1 MSASPKDIKTPPAS
15 DTAASGE
22 KRLQGTD
29 VKVNPAPSA
38 SGGSAP
44 GSEGAAPRDPG
55 AITIEVDGR
64 KLSARKGQM
73 LIEVTDASGIYIPRF
88 CYHNKLS
95 IAANCR
101 MCLVDV
107 EKAPKPLPACATPV
121 AEGMVVRTRSERAR
135 TAQKSTME
143 FLLINHP
150 LDCPVCDQG
159 GECELQDLALG
170 YGKDVSRYAE
180 AKRVVI
186 DRDIGP
192 LISTDMTRCIHCTRC
207 VRFGDEVAGLMEFGG
222 LGRGEHTEIRT
233 FLDRSVDSELS
244 GNVIDLCPVG
254 ALTSKPFR
262 FTARPWELADHA
274 SISPHDCVGANINV
288 QVRRGTVMRVLPRDN
303 EAVNECWIAD
313 RDRFSYE
320 ALKGQDR
327 LRAPMIRRGTEW
339 EPTDWTTAFEFT
351 VSGLRKV
358 LAAHGPESLGALASP
373 ISTLEEFYLL
383 QKLVRA
389 LGSGNVDHRLRQ
401 MDFSDDAA
409 APLYPSLGQPI
420 AELENLDGALLIGAN
435 PRKDQPLI
443 NLRLRKSVLKGARV
457 FAINPMD
464 YDFSYKLA
472 GKVIAEPAR
481 MVRALAGVARALSTL
496 KKAEWPA
503 AFAKPFGDVKPGV
516 SEQAMAE
523 ALLQSQRASVLLGSF
538 AHSHPQAAALRALA
552 QFVAALCGAKLGQ
565 LPDANGAGAW
575 LAGCV
580 PHRGA
585 AGKPA
590 TAGRTTRG
598 MLQASLKAC
607 LLLGVEPEL
616 DCLDGAATGAALQ
629 AAEFVVM
636 LTTFKPSPYRTS
648 AVEYADVWLP
658 LAPFTETD
666 GTFVNAEGRRQE
678 FVASLAPLAEAR
690 PGWKILRMLGHQLGL
705 SGFDQNGVEDV
716 RREMNLPDALPPVSA
731 FPYTVAAAEKTGPA
745 SGQLMRIAEVPIYAV
760 DPIVRRAPALQKTA
774 DNPPPA
780 ARMNAAQADKLGL
793 AAGINVQLVT
803 PLGTALLEL
812 VLDERV
818 PDGCVAAPAGYPET
832 VMLGAHGPVTVRA
845 AT

>member
-1 MSASPKDIKTPPAS
+1 MSANPKDIKTPPAS
-15 DTAASGE
+15 DT
-22 KRLQGTD
+22 
-29 VKVNPAPSA
+29 V
-38 SGGSAP
+38 
-44 GSEGAAPRDPG
+44 
-55 AITIEVDGR
+55 TIEVDGR

-121 AEGMVVRTRSERAR
+121 AEGMVVHTRSDRAR

-180 AKRVVI
+180 AKRIVK

-207 VRFGDEVAGLMEFGG
+207 VRFGQEVAGVMEFGG
-222 LGRGEHTEIRT
+222 LGRGEHMEIRT

-262 FTARPWELADHA
+262 YTARPWELEDHA

-288 QVRRGTVMRVLPRDN
+288 QARRGTVMRVLPRDN
-303 EAVNECWIAD
+303 EAVNECWLAD

-320 ALKGQDR
+320 ALNGEDR
-327 LRAPMIRRGTEW
+327 LRVPMIRRGTTW
-339 EPTDWTTAFEFT
+339 EETDWATAFEFT
-351 VSGLRKV
+351 VAGLKKV
-358 LAAHGPESLGALASP
+358 LEEHGPESLGALASP

-401 MDFSDDAA
+401 TDFSDDAA
-409 APLYPSLGQPI
+409 APLFPSLGRPI

-443 NLRLRKSVLKGARV
+443 NLRLRKSALKGARV
-457 FAINPMD
+457 FAINPVD
-464 YDFSYKLA
+464 YDFSYRLA
-472 GKVIAEPAR
+472 GKVIAGPAQ
-481 MVRALAGVARALSTL
+481 MVRALAGVARALSAL
-496 KKAEWPA
+496 NKAEWPA
-503 AFAKPFGDVKPGV
+503 AFAKHFRDVKPGV

-523 ALLQSQRASVLLGSF
+523 ALRQCSRASVLLGSF
-538 AHSHPQAAALRALA
+538 ALSHPQAAALRSLA
-552 QFVAALCGAKLGQ
+552 QYVADLCGAKLGQ

-585 AGKPA
+585 AGKTA
-590 TAGRTTRG
+590 TAGHTARG
-598 MLQASLKAC
+598 MLREPRKSY
-607 LLLGVEPEL
+607 LLLGLEPEL
-616 DCLDGAATGAALQ
+616 DCLDGAAAAAAML

-636 LTTFKPSPYRTS
+636 VTTFKPSPYRTS
-648 AVEYADVWLP
+648 AVEYANVWMP

-678 FVASLAPLAEAR
+678 FVTAVSPLAEAR
-690 PGWKILRMLGHQLGL
+690 PGWKILRMLGHHLGL
-705 SGFDQNGVEDV
+705 SGFEQDGVDDV
-716 RREMNLPDALPPVSA
+716 RREMNLPDAMPAASA
-731 FPYTVAAAEKTGPA
+731 FPYSIAATEVTVPAA
-745 SGQLMRIAEVPIYAV
+745 GQLMRLAEVPIYSV
-760 DPIVRRAPALQKTA
+760 DPIVRRAPALQKTV

-793 AAGINVQLVT
+793 AAGANVQLVT
-803 PLGTALLEL
+803 PQGAASLEL
-812 VLDERV
+812 VVDDRV
-818 PDGCVAAPAGYPET
+818 PDGCVLAPSGYPET
-832 VMLGAHGPVTVRA
+832 VMIGAHGPVTVRTA
-845 AT
+845 S

>member
-1 MSASPKDIKTPPAS
+1 MSANPKDIKTPPAS
-15 DTAASGE
+15 DT
-22 KRLQGTD
+22 
-29 VKVNPAPSA
+29 V
-38 SGGSAP
+38 
-44 GSEGAAPRDPG
+44 
-55 AITIEVDGR
+55 TIEVDGR

-121 AEGMVVRTRSERAR
+121 AEGMVVHTRSDRAR

-159 GECELQDLALG
+159 GECELQDLAVG

-180 AKRVVI
+180 AKRIVK

-207 VRFGDEVAGLMEFGG
+207 VRFGQEVAGVMEFGG
-222 LGRGEHTEIRT
+222 LGRGEHMEIRT

-262 FTARPWELADHA
+262 YTARPWELDDHA

-303 EAVNECWIAD
+303 EAVNECWLAD

-320 ALKGQDR
+320 ALKGEDR
-327 LRAPMIRRGTEW
+327 LRVPMIRRGTEW
-339 EPTDWTTAFEFT
+339 EETDWATAFEFT
-351 VSGLRKV
+351 VAGLKKV
-358 LAAHGPESLGALASP
+358 LEEHGPESLGALASP

-401 MDFSDDAA
+401 TDFSDDAA
-409 APLYPSLGQPI
+409 APLFPSLGRPI

-443 NLRLRKSVLKGARV
+443 NLRLRKSALKGARV
-457 FAINPMD
+457 FAINPVD
-464 YDFSYKLA
+464 YDFSYRLA
-472 GKVIAEPAR
+472 GKVIAGPAQ
-481 MVRALAGVARALSTL
+481 MVRALAGVARALSAL

-503 AFAKPFGDVKPGV
+503 AFAKHFRDVKPGV

-523 ALLQSQRASVLLGSF
+523 ALQQSSRASVLLGSF
-538 AHSHPQAAALRALA
+538 ALSHPQAAALRSLA
-552 QFVAALCGAKLGQ
+552 QYVADLCGAKLGQ

-585 AGKPA
+585 AGKTA
-590 TAGRTTRG
+590 TAGHTARG
-598 MLQASLKAC
+598 MLHAAAQGLSASRPRTGTGLSRRSRRRCGHARG
-607 LLLGVEPEL
+607 GVCRHADDIQTFAVP
-616 DCLDGAATGAALQ
+616 DKRGGICRCLDAARALHRNRRHVRQCRRTAPGIRHGGQSACRGAAGMENPAHAGSSSGLVRFRTG
-629 AAEFVVM
+629 
-636 LTTFKPSPYRTS
+636 R
-648 AVEYADVWLP
+648 
-658 LAPFTETD
+658 
-666 GTFVNAEGRRQE
+666 GG
-678 FVASLAPLAEAR
+678 
-690 PGWKILRMLGHQLGL
+690 
-705 SGFDQNGVEDV
+705 
-716 RREMNLPDALPPVSA
+716 
-731 FPYTVAAAEKTGPA
+731 
-745 SGQLMRIAEVPIYAV
+745 
-760 DPIVRRAPALQKTA
+760 
-774 DNPPPA
+774 
-780 ARMNAAQADKLGL
+780 
-793 AAGINVQLVT
+793 
-803 PLGTALLEL
+803 
-812 VLDERV
+812 
-818 PDGCVAAPAGYPET
+818 
-832 VMLGAHGPVTVRA
+832 
-845 AT
+845 

>member
-1 MSASPKDIKTPPAS
+1 MSANPKDIKTPPAS
-15 DTAASGE
+15 DS
-22 KRLQGTD
+22 
-29 VKVNPAPSA
+29 V
-38 SGGSAP
+38 
-44 GSEGAAPRDPG
+44 
-55 AITIEVDGR
+55 TIEVDGR
-64 KLSARKGQM
+64 RLQARKGQM
-73 LIEVTDASGIYIPRF
+73 LIEVTDASGITIPRF

-121 AEGMVVRTRSERAR
+121 AEGMVVHTRSDRAR

-159 GECELQDLALG
+159 GECELQDLAVG

-180 AKRVVI
+180 AKRIVK

-207 VRFGDEVAGLMEFGG
+207 VRFGQEVAGVMEFGG

-262 FTARPWELADHA
+262 YTARPWELADHA

-288 QVRRGTVMRVLPRDN
+288 QVRRGNMMRVLPRDN
-303 EAVNECWIAD
+303 EAVNECWLAD

-320 ALKGQDR
+320 ALNGEDR
-327 LRAPMIRRGTEW
+327 LRVPMIRRGTKW
-339 EPTDWTTAFEFT
+339 EETDWTTAFEFT
-351 VSGLRKV
+351 VAGLKKV
-358 LAAHGPESLGALASP
+358 LAANGPESLGALAAP

-389 LGSGNVDHRLRQ
+389 LGSGSVDHRLRQ
-401 MDFSDDAA
+401 TDFSDDAA
-409 APLYPSLGQPI
+409 APLFPSLGRPI
-420 AELENLDGALLIGAN
+420 AELESLDGALLIGAN

-443 NLRLRKSVLKGARV
+443 NLRLRKSALNGARV
-457 FAINPMD
+457 FAINPID

-472 GKVIAEPAR
+472 GKVIAGPAQ

-503 AFAKPFGDVKPGV
+503 AFAKHFRDVKPGV

-523 ALLQSQRASVLLGSF
+523 ALQQSTRASVLLGSF
-538 AHSHPQAAALRALA
+538 ALSHPQAAALRALA
-552 QFVAALCGAKLGQ
+552 QYVADLCGARLGQ
-565 LPDANGAGAW
+565 LPDANSAGAW

-585 AGKPA
+585 AGKTA
-590 TAGRTTRG
+590 TTGRTARG
-598 MLQASLKAC
+598 MLQAPLKAC
-607 LLLGVEPEL
+607 LLLGLEPEL
-616 DCLDGAATGAALQ
+616 DCLDGAAADAAMR

-636 LTTFKPSPYRTS
+636 LTTFKPSPYRTR

-678 FVASLAPLAEAR
+678 FVTAVSPLAESR
-690 PGWKILRMLGHQLGL
+690 PGWKILRMLGHHLGL
-705 SGFDQNGVEDV
+705 SGFEYGGVDDV
-716 RREMNLPDALPPVSA
+716 RREMNLPDTTPAAPS
-731 FPYTVAAAEKTGPA
+731 FPYTVSGAEEATLAA
-745 SGQLMRIAEVPIYAV
+745 GQLMRLAEVPIYAV
-760 DPIVRRAPALQKTA
+760 DPIVRRAPSLQKTG

-793 AAGINVQLVT
+793 TPGASVQLVT
-803 PLGTALLEL
+803 PQGVARLEL
-812 VLDERV
+812 VVDERV
-818 PDGCVAAPAGYPET
+818 PGGCVLAPAGYPET
-832 VMLGAHGPVTVRA
+832 VMLGAHGPVTVRVA
-845 AT
+845 S

>member
-1 MSASPKDIKTPPAS
+1 MSANPKDIKTPPAS
-15 DTAASGE
+15 DT
-22 KRLQGTD
+22 
-29 VKVNPAPSA
+29 V
-38 SGGSAP
+38 
-44 GSEGAAPRDPG
+44 
-55 AITIEVDGR
+55 TIEVDGR

-121 AEGMVVRTRSERAR
+121 AEGMVVHTRSDRAR

-159 GECELQDLALG
+159 GECELQDLAVG

-180 AKRVVI
+180 AKRIVK

-192 LISTDMTRCIHCTRC
+192 LIATDMTRCIHCTRC
-207 VRFGDEVAGLMEFGG
+207 VRFGQEVSGVMEFGG
-222 LGRGEHTEIRT
+222 LGRGEHMEIRT

-262 FTARPWELADHA
+262 FTARPWELTDHA
-274 SISPHDCVGANINV
+274 SISPHDCVGTNINV
-288 QVRRGTVMRVLPRDN
+288 QARRGTVMRVLPRDN
-303 EAVNECWIAD
+303 ETVNECWLAD

-320 ALKGQDR
+320 ALMGEDR
-327 LRAPMIRRGTEW
+327 LRVPMIRRGTEW
-339 EPTDWTTAFEFT
+339 EETDWTTAFEFT
-351 VSGLRKV
+351 VAGLKKV

-383 QKLVRA
+383 QKLMRA

-401 MDFSDDAA
+401 TDFSDDAA
-409 APLYPSLGQPI
+409 APLFPSLGRPI
-420 AELENLDGALLIGAN
+420 AELEYLDGALLIGAN

-443 NLRLRKSVLKGARV
+443 NLRLRKSALKGARV
-457 FAINPMD
+457 FAINPVD

-472 GKVIAEPAR
+472 GKVIAGPAQ
-481 MVRALAGVARALSTL
+481 MVRALAGVARALSAL

-503 AFAKPFGDVKPGV
+503 AFAKHFRDVKPGV

-523 ALLQSQRASVLLGSF
+523 ALQQSSRASVLLGSF
-538 AHSHPQAAALRALA
+538 ALSHPQAAALRALA
-552 QFVAALCGAKLGQ
+552 QYVADLCGAKFGQ

-580 PHRGA
+580 PHRDA
-585 AGKPA
+585 AGKTA
-590 TAGRTTRG
+590 TAGHTARG
-598 MLQASLKAC
+598 MLHAPLKAC
-607 LLLGVEPEL
+607 LLLGLEPEL
-616 DCLDGAATGAALQ
+616 DCLDGAAAAAAMR

-648 AVEYADVWLP
+648 AVEYADVWMP

-678 FVASLAPLAEAR
+678 FVTAVSPLAEAR
-690 PGWKILRMLGHQLGL
+690 PGWKILRMLGHHLGL
-705 SGFDQNGVEDV
+705 SGFEQDGVDDV
-716 RREMNLPDALPPVSA
+716 RREMNLPDAMPAASA
-731 FPYTVAAAEKTGPA
+731 FPYSIAATEVTVPAA
-745 SGQLMRIAEVPIYAV
+745 GQLMRLAEVPIYSV
-760 DPIVRRAPALQKTA
+760 DPIVRRAPALQKTV

-793 AAGINVQLVT
+793 AAGANVQLVT
-803 PLGTALLEL
+803 PQGAASLEL
-812 VLDERV
+812 VVDDRV
-818 PDGCVAAPAGYPET
+818 PDGCVLAPSGYPET
-832 VMLGAHGPVTVRA
+832 VMIGAHGPVTVRTA
-845 AT
+845 S

>member
-1 MSASPKDIKTPPAS
+1 MSANPKDIKTPPAS
-15 DTAASGE
+15 DS
-22 KRLQGTD
+22 
-29 VKVNPAPSA
+29 V
-38 SGGSAP
+38 
-44 GSEGAAPRDPG
+44 
-55 AITIEVDGR
+55 TIEVDGR
-64 KLSARKGQM
+64 RLQARKGQM

-121 AEGMVVRTRSERAR
+121 AEGMVVHTRSDRAR

-159 GECELQDLALG
+159 GECELQDLAVG

-180 AKRVVI
+180 AKRIVK

-207 VRFGDEVAGLMEFGG
+207 VRFGQEVAGVMEFGG
-222 LGRGEHTEIRT
+222 LGRGEHMEIRT

-262 FTARPWELADHA
+262 YTARPWELADHV

-288 QVRRGTVMRVLPRDN
+288 QVRRGSVMRVLPRDN
-303 EAVNECWIAD
+303 EAVNECWLAD

-320 ALKGQDR
+320 ALNGEDR
-327 LRAPMIRRGTEW
+327 LRVPMIRRGTTW
-339 EPTDWTTAFEFT
+339 EETDWTTAFEFT
-351 VSGLRKV
+351 AAGLKKV
-358 LAAHGPESLGALASP
+358 LAAHGPESLGALAAP

-401 MDFSDDAA
+401 MDFSDDAV
-409 APLYPSLGQPI
+409 APLFPSLGRPI
-420 AELENLDGALLIGAN
+420 AELESLDGALLIGAN

-443 NLRLRKSVLKGARV
+443 NLRLRKSALKGARIL
-457 FAINPMD
+457 AINPID
-464 YDFSYKLA
+464 YDFSYRLA
-472 GKVIAEPAR
+472 GKAIAGPAH
-481 MVRALAGVARALSTL
+481 MVRALAGVARALSAL

-503 AFAKPFGDVKPGV
+503 AFAKHFRDVKPGV

-523 ALLQSQRASVLLGSF
+523 ALQQSTRTSVLLGSF
-538 AHSHPQAAALRALA
+538 ALSHPQAAALRALA
-552 QFVAALCGAKLGQ
+552 QYVADLCGAKLGQ

-585 AGKPA
+585 AGK
-590 TAGRTTRG
+590 TAMTGRTARD
-598 MLQASLKAC
+598 MLHEPRKSY
-607 LLLGVEPEL
+607 LLFGLEPEL
-616 DCLDGAATGAALQ
+616 DCLDGAAAGAAMR

-636 LTTFKPSPYRTS
+636 LTTFKPSPYRTH

-678 FVASLAPLAEAR
+678 FVTAVSPLAEAR
-690 PGWKILRMLGHQLGL
+690 PGWKILRMLGHHLGL
-705 SGFDQNGVEDV
+705 SGFEQAGVDDV
-716 RREMNLPDALPPVSA
+716 RREMNLPDTTLAASS
-731 FPYTVAAAEKTGPA
+731 FPYTVSGAEETMLAA
-745 SGQLMRIAEVPIYAV
+745 GQLMRLAEVPIYAV
-760 DPIVRRAPALQKTA
+760 DPIVRRATSLQKTI

-793 AAGINVQLVT
+793 APGANVQLVT
-803 PLGTALLEL
+803 LQDTARLEL
-812 VLDERV
+812 VVDARV
-818 PDGCVAAPAGYPET
+818 PDGCVLVPAGYPET
-832 VMLGAHGPVTVRA
+832 AMLGAHGPVTVRA
-845 AT
+845 AS